1 MKNSLYLFLFLLI
14 HICITQTA
22 FAQEDSTA
30 AKRNAIFNEKIIE
43 TDPSSGTGKGGFLQV
58 EKVQALFHGTL
69 SVRYLPGGD
78 IPRLLPEISS
88 PLAFMNV
95 GFGTMMFI
103 DNVLLGFHIGFLRR
117 WNISTASDINAQLYD
132 ASYLV
137 DASLGYTVWK
147 QEQLVLTPSATIGV
161 TRYSFDQNQDYT
173 SRYIGAEMNLTYTVP
188 IIPLRYKVPQLLNSQ
203 RTSKEFVGSIDAM
216 LSLRVGYAQHFASRF
231 TNTTFSEVYVRL
243 SVGLG
248 LTRLENP

>member
-1 MKNSLYLFLFLLI
+1 M
-14 HICITQTA
+14 HICVAQTA
-22 FAQEDSTA
+22 FAQEDSA
-30 AKRNAIFNEKIIE
+30 AARRNAMFNEKITEIA
-43 TDPSSGTGKGGFLQV
+43 PSSETGKSGFLQV
-58 EKVQALFHGTL
+58 EKVQALFHGSL

-78 IPRLLPEISS
+78 IPRLLPTINS

-95 GFGTMMFI
+95 GFGTTMFI
-103 DNVLLGFHIGFLRR
+103 DNIFLGFHTGLLRR
-117 WNISTASDINAQLYD
+117 WNISEPNNLNAELYD
-132 ASYLV
+132 ASYLI

-147 QEQLVLTPSATIGV
+147 QDQLVLTPSATIGV
-161 TRYSFDQNQDYT
+161 TRYSFQNQIDYT
-173 SRYIGAEMNLTYTVP
+173 SRYLGAEMNLTYTVP
-188 IIPLRYKVPQLLNSQ
+188 IIPLRYTMPLALNSQ

-216 LSLRVGYAQHFASRF
+216 VSLRMGYAQHFNFRF